1 MLYLIVSAVMAVLL
15 YLLFRDTMN
24 RIQYVQTLRIYWITK
39 NNANKNT
46 KIVTRGNMRQTAEP
60 WWRGSGIQLRLGT
73 YSFQFGVLT
82 GKGSSLLDQL
92 GGRDLEETPQD
103 LRKWVIK

>member
-1 MLYLIVSAVMAVLL
+1 MYLVVAAVVAVLL

-24 RIQYVQTLRIYWITK
+24 RLQYIQTLRIYWITK
-39 NNANKNT
+39 NNANKKDRT
-46 KIVTRGNMRQTAEP
+46 ITRASMRQTAEP
-60 WWRGSGIQLRLGT
+60 WWQGSGLQVRFGS
-73 YSFQFGVLT
+73 YSFQFGILK